1 MVVKLLAVSLI
12 LLMLAVSSVS
22 SQSLPI
28 ALERTRGRTMLNAIK
43 DDLKKNYYDSNFRGI
58 DIEAHFKQS
67 EARISKASHQNEIFS
82 IIAETLTELNDSHTF
97 FVPPRRSYT
106 FDYGWKMQM
115 IGEKCYVVWV
125 KPGSDA
131 EAKGLKE
138 GDEIYTI
145 DNIGPIRE
153 NLWKIRYLYYALSP
167 RTVARLNVIKPDGKQ
182 QELEVKTKV
191 VQGKSVMDL
200 GSGDLWDLMREQETD
215 ARLNRH
221 RFYEAR
227 DDLLIWQMPAFDLEP
242 QKVDST
248 MGRAKKHKALIL
260 DLRGN
265 VGGDEQTLL
274 RIISNSFDRDV
285 KLCDIKRRKETKSL
299 VAKTR
304 GTDAFA
310 GKLIVLIDSESGS
323 AAELFARIV
332 QLEKRGVV
340 IGDVSAGVVMRSRYY
355 DHAHGLEEQIFYGAS
370 ITDADVIMGD
380 GHSLEHVGVTPDEL
394 KLPTQAA
401 LAAKHDPV
409 LAYAALL
416 AGVTITPEKAG
427 TLFPVEWRK

>member
-1 MVVKLLAVSLI
+1 MRVKILASSLI
-12 LLMLAVSSVS
+12 VLSLVVVSAHA
-22 SQSLPI
+22 QSLPI
-28 ALERTRGRTMLNAIK
+28 GLERERGRTMLNAAK
-43 DDLKKNYYDSNFRGI
+43 SDLKKNYYDPTFHGI
-58 DIEAHFKQS
+58 DIDAHFKKA
-67 EARISKASHQNEIFS
+67 EERIAKATHQNEIFG
-82 IIAETLTELNDSHTF
+82 IIAETLVDLNDSHTF
-97 FVPPRRSYT
+97 FVPPSRSYT

-153 NLWKIRYLYYALSP
+153 NLWKIHYLYQALTP
-167 RTVARLNVIKPDGKQ
+167 RTSIRLNVIKPDGKQ
-182 QELEVKTKV
+182 QEFDVKTKI

-200 GSGDLWDLMREQETD
+200 GSGDLWDLMRREETA

-221 RFYEAR
+221 RFYEAEGE
-227 DDLLIWQMPAFDLEP
+227 LLIWKMPSFDLEP

-248 MGRAKKHKALIL
+248 VGRAKKHKALIL

-265 VGGDEQTLL
+265 GGGAEETLL
-274 RIISNSFDRDV
+274 RMMSNFFDRDV
-285 KLCDIKRRKETKSL
+285 KLGDIKRRKETKPL

-304 GTDAFA
+304 GSEVFS
-310 GKLIVLIDSESGS
+310 GKLIVLMDSESGS

-332 QLEKRGVV
+332 QLEKRGIV
-340 IGDVSAGVVMRSRYY
+340 IGDVSSGHVMRSKFY
-355 DHAHGLEEQIFYGAS
+355 DHAHGLNEQIYYGVS
-370 ITDADVIMGD
+370 ITDADLIMTD

-394 KLPTQAA
+394 KLPTPVA

-409 LAYAALL
+409 LAYAASL
-416 AGVTITPEKAG
+416 AGVSMTPEKAG
-427 TLFPVEWRK
+427 TLFPVEWIK